1 MLNSQCYN
9 VAHFSIIAGG
19 SHRPGDARWPPTA
32 ADQELKQSDLDN
44 EARRR
49 IALGPAF
56 RPKRV
61 NRVVRSFMFH

>member
-1 MLNSQCYN
+1 M
-9 VAHFSIIAGG
+9 HFSCAILYLFLPGG
-19 SHRPGDARWPPTA
+19 AHRPGDSRWPPAAA
-32 ADQELKQSDLDN
+32 ADDQQDVKQSELDN